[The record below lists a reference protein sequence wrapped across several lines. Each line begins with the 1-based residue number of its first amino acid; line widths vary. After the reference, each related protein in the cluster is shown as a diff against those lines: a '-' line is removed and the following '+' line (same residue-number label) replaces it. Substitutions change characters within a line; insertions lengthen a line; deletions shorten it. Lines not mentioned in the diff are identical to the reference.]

1 MPAPGQGLG
10 LFNTF
15 TEMVTTTHRKHKK
28 DVNDNVSNHNALYRF
43 LIKKGKK
50 RLEDGGL
57 SIVESLDYAEN
68 GTYTRYSGY
77 DPLNVGASEVLSAAE
92 FAWRNVAAYVTANGN
107 EIRANK
113 GETRIVNLV
122 NSRLKN
128 MQRSMANGLS
138 TDFYSTGGLT
148 NQIGGIQ
155 LLIADNGQGSVGGI
169 DATQAANAFW
179 RNIVQ
184 AAATPLQGGG
194 AIVPSPTT
202 IESLMLPL
210 WLRLTRGA
218 DHPDVIVASED
229 YYTFYE
235 QSQTS
240 LKRYAPEDDGKGGM
254 VGLKYKQATVFHDTS
269 ASGIPAAHMYFMNTN
284 YLSLV
289 VHEDADM
296 EVMDELRTVNQDA
309 IAIPCIHQCNL
320 TVANRKL
327 QGVLKA

>member
-1 MPAPGQGLG
+1 MATPGQGTG

-28 DVNDNVSNHNALYRF
+28 EVSDNVSNHNALYRF

-50 RLEDGGL
+50 RMEDGGL
-57 SIVESLDYAEN
+57 SIVENLDYAEN
-68 GTYTRYSGY
+68 STYTRYSGY
-77 DPLNVGASEVLSAAE
+77 DPLNVGASEVLTAAE

-107 EIRANK
+107 EIRGNK
-113 GETRIVNLV
+113 GESRIVNLV
-122 NSRLKN
+122 QSRLKN

-138 TDFYSTGGLT
+138 TDFYSLGSLT

-155 LLIADNGQGSVGGI
+155 LLVADAGTGSVGGI
-169 DATQAANAFW
+169 NSTTYAFW
-179 RNIVQ
+179 QNTVQ
-184 AAATPLQGGG
+184 SAASPLQGGG
-194 AIVPSPTT
+194 AITPSATT

-240 LKRYAPEDDGKGGM
+240 LKRYAPDDDGKGGM

-269 ASGIPAAHMYFMNTN
+269 ASGIPSAHMYFLNTN
-284 YLSLV
+284 YLTVV

-296 EVMDELRTVNQDA
+296 EVMEELRTVNQDA
-309 IAIPCIHQCNL
+309 IAIPCLHQCNL
-320 TVANRKL
+320 TISNRKL